1 MNPGN
6 WQMKKNLGQLLIEKK
21 LISENDL
28 ASALQRQIV
37 FGGRLGTNLL
47 ELDLISEEK
56 LMQVL
61 ADQYGTPF
69 AKAEHFRDIPGFVLE
84 SVPRDLVA
92 KHGVVPVAFGGNK
105 ITLAMRDPDKLDI
118 IDEISFRSGKA
129 VRPIVAS
136 ELRVIQALENYFG
149 IKREARYIYVPPS
162 GGKAPEG
169 RERQPESTA
178 RQEDENVIDL
188 TDEDLLEKDL
198 LDPTPVNKAF
208 LNITNR
214 DEVAATVIRAGLHF
228 MDDVFLFVVKE
239 NKATG
244 WMSGGSTNPIVDFG
258 SISYPVAPQNVLG
271 KVRESRSLE
280 RFPGVEIF
288 EGDPWLKELSLLV
301 PKEVIICPMLLKNH
315 VVSILV
321 GFNFRRPIEEL
332 DAQYLVR
339 IMRKASVA
347 LEILILKSRIIML

>member
-1 MNPGN
+1 MNPEN
-6 WQMKKNLGQLLIEKK
+6 WQMKKNLGQLLVEKK
-21 LISENDL
+21 LISEKDL

-47 ELDLISEEK
+47 ELDLISEDK

-61 ADQYGTPF
+61 ADQCGTPF
-69 AKAEHFRDIPGFVLE
+69 AKTEHFQDIPDFVLE

-92 KHGVVPVAFGGNK
+92 KHGVVPVAFEGNK
-105 ITLAMRDPDKLDI
+105 ITLAMRDPDKFDI
-118 IDEISFRSGKA
+118 IDEVSFRSGKA

-136 ELRVIQALENYFG
+136 ELRVVQALEDYFS

-162 GGKAPEG
+162 RGTAPEMK
-169 RERQPESTA
+169 ERQPED
-178 RQEDENVIDL
+178 EDVIDL

-208 LNITNR
+208 LTITNR

-244 WMSGGSTNPIVDFG
+244 WMSGGSTKPVVDFG

-271 KVRESRSLE
+271 KVRDSRSLE

-288 EGDPWLKELSLLV
+288 ENDPWLKELSLLV

-321 GFNFRRPIEEL
+321 GFNFSKPIEEL

>member
-1 MNPGN
+1 
-6 WQMKKNLGQLLIEKK
+6 MKKNLGQLLVEKK
-21 LISENDL
+21 LISDKDL
-28 ASALQRQIV
+28 ASALQRQII

-47 ELDLISEEK
+47 ELGLISEEK

-92 KHGVVPVAFGGNK
+92 RHGVVPVAFEGNR

-118 IDEISFRSGKA
+118 IDEVSFRSGKA
-129 VRPIVAS
+129 IRPIVAS
-136 ELRVIQALENYFG
+136 ELRVVQALEDYFG

-162 GGKAPEG
+162 RGTAPE
-169 RERQPESTA
+169 RKEQQPESPGKDG
-178 RQEDENVIDL
+178 RPGDEDVIDL

-214 DEVAATVIRAGLHF
+214 DEVAATVIRAGLYF

-244 WMSGGSTNPIVDFG
+244 WMSGGSTKPIVDFG

-271 KVRESRSLE
+271 KVGESRSLE

-288 EGDPWLKELSLLV
+288 ESDPWLKELSLLV